1 VDIFAILIA
10 IIGIAAS
17 VFSGSGQKENH
28 KPRSGPVARPTPTP
42 SGRTYQEPEVKRKTR
57 ESEPEPLAV
66 DPQNK
71 YQEKLN
77 ELNRGNISSQN
88 SSDDFISNPP
98 RKKVSTNPVLTPISV
113 KKQLTKKRIAESIIM
128 SEVLG
133 SPRAHKPYSYDNK
146 RKIK

>member
-1 VDIFAILIA
+1 VDIIAILIA
-10 IIGIAAS
+10 ILGIGAS
-17 VFSGSGQKENH
+17 LFSGSGQKEDH
-28 KPRSGPVARPTPTP
+28 KPRSGPFARPTPTP
-42 SGRTYQEPEVKRKTR
+42 SGRTYQEPDVTSKTS
-57 ESEPEPLAV
+57 ESELIDVE
-66 DPQNK
+66 PQNK

-77 ELNRGNISSQN
+77 ELNKGNISTRDRSE
-88 SSDDFISNPP
+88 DFTSNPR
-98 RKKVSTNPVLTPISV
+98 RKKGKANPDLTPISV